1 MQTEKI
7 VLAVDLDGTLLIDSE
22 NNIHPQDVMLL
33 KTGLP
38 LPLII
43 ATGRSLMSTRY
54 PFEKN
59 GLFDSNPLPYPL
71 VLNNGGLLFAPYEVV
86 KAQYPFLRDVAA
98 ELIRIA
104 SAHTDVTFLIQ
115 GIPEVFQLGETEA
128 GIHAMRKYGY
138 FPRKFSSEQ
147 VGMPITK
154 VMVLSDRKQDLDAA
168 AAAFAHLPIEGNYSL
183 EDIYEVT
190 PRGVNKGNGLKELLE
205 ILGWQDA
212 RLIVAGDGE
221 NDACM
226 FSVADLSFAPVT
238 GREFI
243 REMADQVIDPG
254 QDGLLA
260 PILAQIL

>member
-1 MQTEKI
+1 
-7 VLAVDLDGTLLIDSE
+7 
-22 NNIHPQDVMLL
+22 
-33 KTGLP
+33 
-38 LPLII
+38 
-43 ATGRSLMSTRY
+43 
-54 PFEKN
+54 
-59 GLFDSNPLPYPL
+59 
-71 VLNNGGLLFAPYEVV
+71 
-86 KAQYPFLRDVAA
+86 
-98 ELIRIA
+98 
-104 SAHTDVTFLIQ
+104 
-115 GIPEVFQLGETEA
+115 
-128 GIHAMRKYGY
+128 
-138 FPRKFSSEQ
+138 
-147 VGMPITK
+147 MPITK

-226 FSVADLSFAPVT
+226 FSIADLSFAPVT

-254 QDGLLA
+254 QNGLLA

>member
-98 ELIRIA
+98 ELICIA
-104 SAHTDVTFLIQ
+104 SAHTDVTFLIRVYQ
-115 GIPEVFQLGETEA
+115 RFFNWAKQRQVSTPCTSTA
-128 GIHAMRKYGY
+128 TSRA
-138 FPRKFSSEQ
+138 SS
-147 VGMPITK
+147 
-154 VMVLSDRKQDLDAA
+154 
-168 AAAFAHLPIEGNYSL
+168 HLNRWGCRSQKSWCSQTANRI
-183 EDIYEVT
+183 
-190 PRGVNKGNGLKELLE
+190 
-205 ILGWQDA
+205 
-212 RLIVAGDGE
+212 
-221 NDACM
+221 
-226 FSVADLSFAPVT
+226 
-238 GREFI
+238 
-243 REMADQVIDPG
+243 
-254 QDGLLA
+254 
-260 PILAQIL
+260 